1 MIRIAG
7 SVAWLLMALFVG
19 SSHAQDTKSI
29 QLVLPTQLNWNVVPE
44 GSVVRL
50 DLRATGSATDTLYFS
65 LGEGRPEG
73 MNLDSLGHFSWKPD
87 FDLAD
92 RIQTTRTVPVEF
104 IIQNRRGQTTSQT
117 VDFKVLHVNRP
128 PIVGELRPF
137 YVRYRT
143 QNTYKMDTDLAH
155 DDDGDPVAFIPIAD
169 QMPEGSKLSSQGELS
184 WTLSLNQFNKLKQA
198 PQYIE
203 FWVEDQPAKIR
214 TKGRLKVEVTQMDLP
229 PDIAVI
235 PKETHYRIKENATV
249 NLKFYLSDP
258 NGEDDVS
265 AFGFLSDNVQIP
277 KAALVKNTDNQYE
290 FIWQPGYNFVKD
302 PYDSL
307 AVQVTFYVLDKSQ
320 NREERRIA
328 FTVFNTVNE
337 AEKDR
342 YYYAQYR
349 QLLVQAWG
357 LVEQLNDKE
366 EELKHDYK
374 RAKGGKRNR
383 SVANASLGA
392 VTGVTPAATGAST
405 SPNAQKNGR
414 LISAIGGTAVLTM
427 GTLEATE
434 VIGKSMK
441 DLMDRYN
448 YVLGKRSELQNKGDV
463 FAREFGLKSS
473 RRTGEFVRKLDDFR
487 VAMSLSGLVALELDA
502 NWQNKKEASD
512 KVVKRTFK
520 DFQTLEET
528 Q

>member
-1 MIRIAG
+1 MIRLAS
-7 SVAWLLMALFVG
+7 SVAWLLMALFT
-19 SSHAQDTKSI
+19 SSQAQYIKPN
-29 QLVLPTQLNWNVVPE
+29 QLILPTQPNWNVVPE
-44 GSVVRL
+44 GNVVRF
-50 DLRATGSATDTLYFS
+50 DLKATGPANDTLFFS

-73 MNLDSLGHFSWKPD
+73 MELDSLGHFNWKPD
-87 FDLAD
+87 FSLAD
-92 RIQTTRTVPVEF
+92 RIQTVRTVPVQF
-104 IIQNRRGQTTSQT
+104 IIQNRNGQNTVQT
-117 VDFKVLHVNRP
+117 VDFKVQHVNRP
-128 PIVGELRPF
+128 PTVGELRPF

-143 QNTYKMDTDLAH
+143 QNVYKLGTDLVR
-155 DDDGDPVAFIPIAD
+155 DDDGDPITFIPIAD
-169 QMPEGSKLSSQGELS
+169 QMPEGSKLTSQGELT

-203 FWVEDQPAKIR
+203 FWVEDQPAKTR

-235 PKETHYRIKENATV
+235 PKETHYKLKENATV

-258 NGEDDVS
+258 NGEDDLS
-265 AFGFLSDNVQIP
+265 TFGFLSDNLQIP
-277 KAALVKNTDNQYE
+277 KTALVKNAENQYE
-290 FIWQPGYNFVKD
+290 FVWQPGYDFVKD

-307 AVQVTFYVLDKSQ
+307 DVQVTFYVLDKSQ
-320 NREERRIA
+320 NREERRIV
-328 FTVFNTVNE
+328 FTVFNAVNE
-337 AEKDR
+337 AEKDH

-366 EELKHDYK
+366 EELKRDYK

-392 VTGVTPAATGAST
+392 VTGVTPAVSGAST
-405 SPNAQKNGR
+405 SPNAQKSGR
-414 LISAIGGTAVLTM
+414 IVSAIGGTAVLTM

-441 DLMDRYN
+441 ELMDRYN

-473 RRTGEFVRKLDDFR
+473 RRTGEFVRKIDEFR
-487 VAMSLSGLVALELDA
+487 SAMSLSGLVALELDA

-512 KVVKRTFK
+512 KAIKRTFK
-520 DFQTLEET
+520 DFQPLEET